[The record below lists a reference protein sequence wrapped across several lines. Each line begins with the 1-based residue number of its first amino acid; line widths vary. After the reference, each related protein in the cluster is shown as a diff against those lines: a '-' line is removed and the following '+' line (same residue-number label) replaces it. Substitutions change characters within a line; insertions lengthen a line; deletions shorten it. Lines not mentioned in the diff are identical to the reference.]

1 MDWYLIAAG
10 IAIGL
15 IIAAPV
21 GPINLMCV
29 QRTLQHGFLSG
40 VAAGIGAAIGDGI
53 FATIAA
59 FGITWLTELIEGNS
73 TWIQGVGGVLLL
85 AMGARTYFIPP
96 GHQVPK
102 VDQNWAHHGGL
113 IGTTFLLTITN
124 PATLIGYIAVISG
137 VKNFVAGPGD
147 YLAATVLVA
156 SVMAGSFLWF
166 VVVARIATQFR
177 QRFEGI
183 GLTMINR
190 ASGVVIAVFGALVL
204 IDLTGLHLMGRFM

>member
-1 MDWYLIAAG
+1 MDWYLIATG
-10 IAIGL
+10 IAVGL

-29 QRTLQHGFLSG
+29 QRTLQTGFLAG
-40 VAAGIGAAIGDGI
+40 VATGIGAAFGDGI

-73 TWIQGVGGVLLL
+73 AWIQGVGGVLLL

-96 GHQVPK
+96 TDHVPG
-102 VDQNWAHHGGL
+102 VNQSWVHHGGL
-113 IGTTFLLTITN
+113 VGTTFLLTITN

-166 VVVARIATQFR
+166 IVVARVAYMFR
-177 QRFEGI
+177 RRFDGT
-183 GLTMINR
+183 GLKMINR
-190 ASGVVIAVFGALVL
+190 ASGVVIAAFGALVL
-204 IDLTGLHLMGRFM
+204 IDLTGLHLIDRFM